1 MVSGPLFLK
10 GIIDM
15 AHNVMSP
22 VHFYVYDY
30 ANKQSFNA
38 FFGPCP
44 KHLGV
49 THGDELTSLF
59 ESAGRRL
66 CAPDEAVSKLVVDIW
81 TYFAVSEY
89 GLSYV
94 ITGAGIVD
102 PQKMIRRPE
111 KIQNNALKYY

>member
-1 MVSGPLFLK
+1 MVTGPLFLK

-30 ANKQSFNA
+30 ANKQSLNE

-59 ESAGRRL
+59 DSVGKRL
-66 CAPDEAVSKLVVDIW
+66 CAPDEAVSKLVVNIW
-81 TYFAVSEY
+81 TNFASTEY
-89 GLSYV
+89 GQTLLLLIYSIGFFFY
-94 ITGAGIVD
+94 
-102 PQKMIRRPE
+102 R
-111 KIQNNALKYY
+111 